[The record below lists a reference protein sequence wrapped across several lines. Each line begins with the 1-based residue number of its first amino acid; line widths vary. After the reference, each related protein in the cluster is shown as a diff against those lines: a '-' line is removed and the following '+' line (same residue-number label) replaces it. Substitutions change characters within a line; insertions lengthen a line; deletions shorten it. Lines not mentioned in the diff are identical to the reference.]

1 MVHCEVFWQTER
13 CPKAE
18 YPITIAQAR
27 AELCIKCNP
36 PQRQED
42 VDVQPQE
49 DVDMQ
54 LEGEARSSDKTWSVE
69 RAEPNRRFKELI
81 DEVSRRSAEEDE
93 QNDRKRSDELCR
105 TTLSPEAYYISDVH
119 QLPAPRGP
127 LLAPPT
133 TTHSTCP
140 DRPGI

>member
-1 MVHCEVFWQTER
+1 M
-13 CPKAE
+13 
-18 YPITIAQAR
+18 
-27 AELCIKCNP
+27 
-36 PQRQED
+36 
-42 VDVQPQE
+42 QPQE

-93 QNDRKRSDELCR
+93 NNERNRSDELCR
-105 TTLSPEAYYISDVH
+105 TTLSPEAYYFSGDHKV
-119 QLPAPRGP
+119 PAPRGP
-127 LLAPPT
+127 FLPPPT
-133 TTHSTCP
+133 PPHPTSP